1 MNDRT
6 IPLDAIRALA
16 DYLEHDERKHFELAQ
31 EHGED
36 TSNHIYNHVKAE
48 EPRQAGV
55 QDEIEITAEM
65 IAAGVDLA
73 VDLGVENVSLDTL
86 AEEMYRRMALAS
98 RGQHHRSFEPA
109 RPFLP
114 PETSA

>member
-1 MNDRT
+1 M
-6 IPLDAIRALA
+6 A
-16 DYLEHDERKHFELAQ
+16 DVYEIMMRIGITAKMLK
-31 EHGED
+31 
-36 TSNHIYNHVKAE
+36 

-109 RPFLP
+109 RPVLP